1 MALKVLPALCHST
14 PPMAKSLASHMISN
28 SLFQSSVMPMILPCD
43 ECLKHSSYTRVGS
56 PFSRLFYRN
65 FIVFVVRSL
74 IFVSGV
80 VAGTVE

>member
-1 MALKVLPALCHST
+1 
-14 PPMAKSLASHMISN
+14 MINITSEGN
-28 SLFQSSVMPMILPCD
+28 LFTSFCTSVAGTAID

-56 PFSRLFYRN
+56 SFSRLFYRN